1 VNTGVDAWWPDE
13 GDWFNLFE
21 RMKRH
26 QLYYQG
32 PLVTQPNV
40 RPWSLHRNGH
50 LGVARWGGWVW
61 SGDTQSTWKTLEG
74 QVAVGI
80 NHSLSL
86 GPYWG
91 SDTGGFYTTSE
102 LTGELYA
109 RWFQFSAFCPSFR
122 SHGRIWRLRTPWGW
136 GLADMGFTEGQN
148 DLPPQSEMNNAAI
161 EPVCRKYAEL
171 RYQLMPYTYTLAAE
185 ARQSGLPL
193 MRAMW
198 LHYPDD
204 ERLRGLGTQYLWGRY
219 LLIAPVF
226 SPGAATRDVVLPA
239 GIWYDWWTGERTAG
253 GKTIQRPVDLA
264 TMPIY
269 ARAGAIVPV
278 DPVRQYMAEPV
289 AEPTTVRVYAGAD
302 GQFRWYEDDGSSQEY
317 LQGKFAWTS
326 LKWDDAAR
334 RLVIERDP
342 VAGTLELPPR
352 KLLVQLLPEGTTK
365 EIDYDGRRAEV
376 GF

>member
-1 VNTGVDAWWPDE
+1 
-13 GDWFNLFE
+13 
-21 RMKRH
+21 
-26 QLYYQG
+26 
-32 PLVTQPNV
+32 
-40 RPWSLHRNGH
+40 
-50 LGVARWGGWVW
+50 
-61 SGDTQSTWKTLEG
+61 
-74 QVAVGI
+74 
-80 NHSLSL
+80 
-86 GPYWG
+86 
-91 SDTGGFYTTSE
+91 
-102 LTGELYA
+102 
-109 RWFQFSAFCPSFR
+109 
-122 SHGRIWRLRTPWGW
+122 
-136 GLADMGFTEGQN
+136 
-148 DLPPQSEMNNAAI
+148 MNNAAI